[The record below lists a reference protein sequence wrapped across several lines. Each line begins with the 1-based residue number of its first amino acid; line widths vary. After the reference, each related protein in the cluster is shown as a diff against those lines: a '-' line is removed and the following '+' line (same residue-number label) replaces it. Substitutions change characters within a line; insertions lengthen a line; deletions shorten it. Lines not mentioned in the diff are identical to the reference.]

1 MNMDP
6 RITTLRTTYRN
17 LSPWQRIYFW
27 AGVVFIV
34 LCIGKCWF
42 GSWKNF
48 HLPPKP
54 LFIHRAN
61 QIIIPPYSSLRQKM
75 HMRTVK
81 PFRFPHTF
89 SIPGIVEANPIH
101 TVNIFPP
108 VTGRLLQLNVNV
120 GDKVEQDQL
129 LAVVRSP
136 DLATAYADHAKALS
150 QVKYASLAVKRAKE
164 VHRVGANSV
173 KDIELAE
180 NNYSQAVAELKR
192 TTVTLQAL
200 GKRNGRKL
208 MIRAPFK
215 GRVIALNY
223 GRGSYVTNITTPLL
237 TMSNNDSVWVTA
249 NVPENVIGRIAPGQS
264 TEIHLAAYPDQVW
277 YGRVSFIN
285 PVLDPD
291 TRRNKTRI
299 VIENPDLRLQPNMF
313 AMVKIAFPEPALITL
328 PTSALFMND
337 DVTSVY
343 VEIAPWIFQRRPV
356 VIGAEDHGYVRI
368 LSGLKSGEK
377 ICVQGGIFVND

>member
-1 MNMDP
+1 MKMDL
-6 RITTLRTTYRN
+6 RVTTWRTTYRN
-17 LSPWQRIYFW
+17 LSPRQRIYFW
-27 AGVVFIV
+27 AGVLFIG
-34 LCIGKCWF
+34 LCIGKFWL
-42 GSWKNF
+42 GSWNNF
-48 HLPPKP
+48 HLAPKP

-61 QIIIPPYSSLRQKM
+61 QIIVPAYSSLRQKM
-75 HMRTVK
+75 IMHKVK

-89 SIPGIVEANPIH
+89 SIPGVVEANPIQ
-101 TVNIFPP
+101 TVNIFAP
-108 VTGRLLQLNVNV
+108 VTGRLLRLNVNV
-120 GDKVEQDQL
+120 GDTVEQGQV
-129 LAVVRSP
+129 LAVIRSP

-150 QVKYASLAVKRAKE
+150 QVKYGALAVKRAKA
-164 VHRVGANSV
+164 VHKVGANSV

-180 NNYSQAVAELKR
+180 NNFSQAMAELKR
-192 TTVTLQAL
+192 TEATLQAL
-200 GKRNGRKL
+200 GKHNYQQLIIK
-208 MIRAPFK
+208 APYK
-215 GRVIALNY
+215 GRVVALNY
-223 GRGSYVTNITTPLL
+223 GRGGYVTDLTTPLL

-264 TEIHLAAYPDQVW
+264 AEIHLSAYPEQRW
-277 YGRVSFIN
+277 YGRVNFIN

-299 VIENPDLRLQPNMF
+299 VVENPDLRLQPNMF
-313 AMVKIAFPEPALITL
+313 AMVKIAFPEPTLITI

-356 VIGAEDHGYVRI
+356 VIGAEDNGYVRI
-368 LSGLKSGEK
+368 LSGLKSGER